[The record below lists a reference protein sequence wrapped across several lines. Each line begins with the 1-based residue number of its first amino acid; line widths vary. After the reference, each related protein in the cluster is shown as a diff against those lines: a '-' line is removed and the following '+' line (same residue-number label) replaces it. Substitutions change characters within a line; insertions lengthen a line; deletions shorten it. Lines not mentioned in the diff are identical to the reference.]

1 MVILKIRFFLRLRHC
16 CCCLL
21 RTVII
26 YLFSDFSK
34 LFCKDDIHCH
44 MLHYLCVRSVTSHRF
59 LSSVYIQLIR
69 KKKKYFVLK
78 FYQQDLPMLISQ
90 WTPSEIK
97 LTMQFLKDQVLIVR
111 SGISKLHLE
120 VGRNLHS
127 YLRWGQGRA
136 LQTLCQMSK
145 FTEFYLPLLLKQAIS
160 WTLQVLN

>member
-69 KKKKYFVLK
+69 KKKSILSLNSINKIFLCWSLSE
-78 FYQQDLPMLISQ
+78 LP
-90 WTPSEIK
+90 
-97 LTMQFLKDQVLIVR
+97 VR
-111 SGISKLHLE
+111 SNSQCNFWRTRSLSSALASVNCTWKLAAISTATCD
-120 VGRNLHS
+120 G
-127 YLRWGQGRA
+127 GRA
-136 LQTLCQMSK
+136 GHCRHSVRCQSSLN
-145 FTEFYLPLLLKQAIS
+145 FTCLFF
-160 WTLQVLN
+160 